1 MVQNTEGHYYYAVGK
16 RKNAVA
22 VVRLYTDSGPIIVNG
37 KPMEEVFPWDAWQQT
52 VNEPFIASE
61 TVGQFRI
68 VAKVKGGGIVAQ
80 AGALRHGI
88 ARAIQIAVPSLR
100 APLKKAGLLT
110 RDAREKERKK
120 YGLARA
126 RKAKQWT
133 KR

>member
-1 MVQNTEGHYYYAVGK
+1 MVQNTEEHYYYAVGK

-22 VVRLYTDSGPIIVNG
+22 QIRLYTDGGPVIVNG
-37 KPMEEVFPWDAWQQT
+37 KPMEEVFPWDAWQQLI
-52 VNEPFIASE
+52 NEPFVVTES
-61 TVGQFRI
+61 VGQFRI

-88 ARAIQIAVPSLR
+88 ARAIQIAIPDLR
-100 APLKKAGLLT
+100 SPLKKAGLLT

>member
-1 MVQNTEGHYYYAVGK
+1 MAQENEQQYFYAVGK

-22 VVRLYTDSGPIIVNG
+22 QVRLYTDSGPVLVNG
-37 KPMEEVFPWDAWQQT
+37 KPVEEAFPWASWQQLI
-52 VNEPFIASE
+52 NEPFVATDSQ
-61 TVGQFRI
+61 GKFRV
-68 VAKVKGGGIVAQ
+68 VAKVQGGGVVSQ

-88 ARAIQIAVPSLR
+88 ARAIQTAVPSLR
-100 APLKKAGLLT
+100 SPLKKAGLLT

>member
-1 MVQNTEGHYYYAVGK
+1 MVQNTEEHYYYAVGK

-22 VVRLYTDSGPIIVNG
+22 QIRLYTDGGPVIVNG
-37 KPMEEVFPWDAWQQT
+37 KPMEEVFPWYAWQQLI
-52 VNEPFIASE
+52 NEPFVVTES
-61 TVGQFRI
+61 VGQFRI

-88 ARAIQIAVPSLR
+88 ARAIQIAIPDLR
-100 APLKKAGLLT
+100 SPLKKAGLLT

>member
-37 KPMEEVFPWDAWQQT
+37 KLMEEAFPWYSWQQT
-52 VNEPFIASE
+52 VNEPFVATE

-68 VAKVKGGGIVAQ
+68 IAKVKGGGVVAQ

-88 ARAIQIAVPSLR
+88 ARAIQIAIPSLR

>member
-52 VNEPFIASE
+52 VNEPFVASE

>member
-1 MVQNTEGHYYYAVGK
+1 MVHSNEGNYYYAVGK

-22 VVRLYTDSGPIIVNG
+22 QVRLYTDSGPVIVNG
-37 KPMEEVFPWDAWQQT
+37 KTMEEFFPWDSWQQT
-52 VNEPFIASE
+52 VNEPFVVTDSQN
-61 TVGQFRI
+61 QFRV
-68 VAKVKGGGIVAQ
+68 VAKVKGGGVVSQ

-88 ARAIQIAVPSLR
+88 ARAIQTAVPGLR
-100 APLKKAGLLT
+100 TPLKRAGLLT
-110 RDAREKERKK
+110 RDSREKERKK